1 AGLTLRKDK
10 CEFFKDEITYLGYV
24 INKFGIKKSLD
35 KVKAIQEAQPPTSLK
50 ELQSFLGL
58 VNYYRSFVKNASGI
72 LSPLYDLLK
81 KGTKWSW
88 TAECQHAFDRIKN
101 ILSSD
106 SVLAHFNPKAKLILT
121 VDAGP
126 KGLGAILSQVGP
138 DGVEQP
144 ISYASRT
151 LNAAERNYSQ
161 IQKEATAIVF
171 GVRRYHQYLYARS
184 EPFVLRTDHK
194 PLLAIFGSHKG
205 VPEVSAN
212 RLQRYSLFLSSYN
225 YVIEY
230 VRSAE
235 NTADFLSRAPLPET
249 SSRASAGLAGNAGDV
264 TAAAYINFV
273 VEGALPVTSEQL
285 SRETSDD
292 VILRQVIKYVCD
304 GWPRKVQDAR
314 LKPYFLCKVEL
325 SFEKGVL
332 MRGHKV
338 VIPEKMQQKVLREL
352 HNSHLGIVK
361 TKALARS
368 KFWFPGVD
376 TAIENMINSCHIC
389 LSMRPSPP
397 RAPVVSWPYP
407 DKPFQRIHMDF
418 LGPIKNEMYLVIVDA
433 HTKWVECYNMKDNIT
448 TSMVISKLCEYMS
461 RFGIPISV
469 VSDNGSSFTSGQFS
483 DFCKL
488 NGISHVTTAVYH
500 PASNGQAE
508 SCVKIVKK
516 GIKTAL
522 LAGGIAR
529 DVNNRLLKYLFDY
542 RNSVHSTTGR
552 TPASLVFGWQ
562 PRSRL
567 DLLTVPSPS
576 PPSPLSDKVRNNQ
589 FLQNSYHE
597 GVIRKDFDTNDV
609 VLYKLYVNK
618 NKFNWCKGLIVEK
631 VGLMLFKIK

>member
-1 AGLTLRKDK
+1 
-10 CEFFKDEITYLGYV
+10 
-24 INKFGIKKSLD
+24 
-35 KVKAIQEAQPPTSLK
+35 
-50 ELQSFLGL
+50 
-58 VNYYRSFVKNASGI
+58 
-72 LSPLYDLLK
+72 
-81 KGTKWSW
+81 
-88 TAECQHAFDRIKN
+88 
-101 ILSSD
+101 
-106 SVLAHFNPKAKLILT
+106 
-121 VDAGP
+121 
-126 KGLGAILSQVGP
+126 
-138 DGVEQP
+138 
-144 ISYASRT
+144 
-151 LNAAERNYSQ
+151 
-161 IQKEATAIVF
+161 
-171 GVRRYHQYLYARS
+171 
-184 EPFVLRTDHK
+184 
-194 PLLAIFGSHKG
+194 
-205 VPEVSAN
+205 
-212 RLQRYSLFLSSYN
+212 
-225 YVIEY
+225 
-230 VRSAE
+230 
-235 NTADFLSRAPLPET
+235 
-249 SSRASAGLAGNAGDV
+249 
-264 TAAAYINFV
+264 
-273 VEGALPVTSEQL
+273 
-285 SRETSDD
+285 
-292 VILRQVIKYVCD
+292 
-304 GWPRKVQDAR
+304 
-314 LKPYFLCKVEL
+314 
-325 SFEKGVL
+325 

-361 TKALARS
+361 TNALARS

-376 TAIENMINSCHIC
+376 AAIENMINSCHIC

-407 DKPFQRIHMDF
+407 DKPFQRIHIDF

-433 HTKWVECYNMKDNIT
+433 HNKWVECYNMKDNIT

-631 VGLMLFKIK
+631 VGLMLFKIKDLSSGSIITRHRNQIILYKGLTSDSDHYQFDLDTAVSGDNGGEEGAAMPAEVQPPPAPAPPARADPAPSTHGMTLRNKPRVNYEGFF